1 MVLLPQGKII
11 NNPDTVKLVKV
22 LPTTLGKESFFVVTI
37 KLDDDSELM
46 VERCPTR
53 MEAERIADQCCRL
66 LNGEEV
72 EEVPSFVEE
81 DSVDSE
87 EPSEDSSDDSSSDWD
102 DSSEE
107 VSKEETP
114 PKSQEADEESSSWGM
129 SSEDTSPAPSKPQ
142 KKSSKKPVIQEP
154 YEESAESSKVSK
166 KQKKKKSAVKMK
178 SMSETPTDATSGA
191 SPNKDKTLEAPVP
204 KQVPRVTSF
213 IEGDSDEWIPDNGL
227 DDWYEQP

>member
-81 DSVDSE
+81 DSLDSE
-87 EPSEDSSDDSSSDWD
+87 ESSEDSSSDWD

-107 VSKEETP
+107 ASKEETP
-114 PKSQEADEESSSWGM
+114 TKSQEADEESSSWGM
-129 SSEDTSPAPSKPQ
+129 SSEDVSPAPSKPQ
-142 KKSSKKPVIQEP
+142 KKSTKKPTIQQP

-178 SMSETPTDATSGA
+178 SMSETPNGTKSGTSL
-191 SPNKDKTLEAPVP
+191 NEDKAIEVPVP

-213 IEGDSDEWIPDNGL
+213 IEGDSDEWIPDNGF
-227 DDWYEQP
+227 DDWYE